1 MEFGFTRRVQE
12 NFIDLDQMSK
22 DGRIDR
28 EVEGSPNGYYPVIV
42 VPQYLIGKKV
52 LIIPIS
58 EENIPLDLMSM
69 VEDKT
74 KHD

>member
-12 NFIDLDQMSK
+12 NVIDLDQMSK

-28 EVEGSPNGYYPVIV
+28 EIEGSPNGYYPVV
-42 VPQYLIGKKV
+42 VIPQYLIGKKV
-52 LIIPIS
+52 LIIPVS

-69 VEDKT
+69 VEDKID
-74 KHD
+74 K

>member
-1 MEFGFTRRVQE
+1 MEFGFMRRVQE

-22 DGRIDR
+22 DGKIDR
-28 EVEGSPNGYYPVIV
+28 EVEGSPNGYYPVII

-52 LIIPIS
+52 LIIPVS
-58 EENIPLDLMSM
+58 EENTPLDLMSM

-74 KHD
+74 KEI